1 VSPAEPPT
9 EGVQGDTIRRNTA
22 LSLVA
27 LVGPALLTF
36 GLTIY
41 LVRALGPDSYG
52 VFALAMAIGLLLL
65 LPSDLGLSQSAAR
78 YIAEHRS
85 DTGRVSGVLSDALRL
100 KLLGGLV
107 VSVALLL
114 LAGPIASAYD
124 EPALVWPLRG
134 MALAVFAQGMMAYW
148 NTAFVAL
155 RRVSLNLKVV
165 LSESV
170 AEVTASVALVALGAG
185 ATGAAFGR
193 AFGFGFGALMALLLL
208 YRLLGRNAIAVR
220 GRSQGH
226 VGRIARYAG
235 ALVVIDIAYSA
246 LMSVDAL
253 VIGAMLEAKDV
264 GLFQA
269 PYRIV
274 YALAI
279 LGLAFANGV
288 APRMSRTEP
297 GPDVGAFVAATRY
310 LLVLQTAL
318 AVTIAVWAEPIVDLV
333 LGADYEDSVDV
344 LRVLAVFVF
353 VAGLSPLFSVSVN
366 YLGEARRRIPIAVTA
381 VLLNL
386 VVDVVLIREIG
397 IVGAAIGSS
406 LAMTFYAGAHFWLC
420 HRVVGLPLRQLVVTL
435 ARALVA
441 GAAMAGVLA
450 AFAAWSV
457 GVPALVLAGLA
468 ACAVFV
474 GALVVLGELS
484 RAELAAGL
492 AVVAGAAR
500 RIRS

>member
-1 VSPAEPPT
+1 MSPADPPT
-9 EGVQGDTIRRNTA
+9 EGVDGDTIRRNTA

-27 LVGPALLTF
+27 LVLPSLLTF

-41 LVRALGPDSYG
+41 LVRALGPESFG

-85 DTGRVSGVLSDALRL
+85 DAGRVAGVLSDALRL
-100 KLLGGLV
+100 KLIGGLV
-107 VSVALLL
+107 VSISLLL
-114 LAGPIASAYD
+114 LARPIAAAYD
-124 EPALVWPLRG
+124 EPDLVWPLRG

-165 LSESV
+165 LSESI

-193 AFGFGFGALMALLLL
+193 AIGFGFGALIALLLI
-208 YRLLGRNAIAVR
+208 YRLLGRNAVAVR
-220 GRSQGH
+220 GRGQGH

-246 LMSVDAL
+246 FMSVDAL
-253 VIGAMLEAKDV
+253 VIGALLDVEDV

-288 APRMSRTEP
+288 APRMSRTGT
-297 GPDVGAFVAATRY
+297 GPDVGAFLAATRY

-318 AVTIAVWAEPIVDLV
+318 AVTIAIWAEPIVDLV
-333 LGADYEDSVDV
+333 LGEDYEESVDV
-344 LRVLAVFVF
+344 LRVLAVFAF

-366 YLGEARRRIPIAVTA
+366 YLGEARRRIPIAVAA

-386 VVDVVLIREIG
+386 VLDVVLISEIG
-397 IVGAAIGSS
+397 VVGAAIGTS

-420 HRVVGLPLRQLVVTL
+420 ERIVSFSLLPLALTLV
-435 ARALVA
+435 RSLVA

-457 GVPALVLAGLA
+457 SIPALVLAGLVA
-468 ACAVFV
+468 SVVFV
-474 GALVVLGELS
+474 VVLVVLRELS
-484 RAELAAGL
+484 RAELAA
-492 AVVAGAAR
+492 AR
-500 RIRS
+500 AFVLRRLG